1 MSAKTSS
8 SSSNQDLERSSERSY
23 FEKRI
28 YDEMGL
34 TPEQNKITL
43 SYECDDWRTVSCEK
57 EIFSEDKY
65 GNIKIL
71 LYDIYGSII
80 QYNDPNGP
88 SSLNFSNRMVK
99 RPLKKSRFYMNFW
112 DLEDTNGLSAGMF
125 RRKQSLK

>member
-43 SYECDDWRTVSCEK
+43 SYEIDDWRTVSCEM

-65 GNIKIL
+65 GNTL
-71 LYDIYGSII
+71 VSTCL
-80 QYNDPNGP
+80 
-88 SSLNFSNRMVK
+88 R
-99 RPLKKSRFYMNFW
+99 
-112 DLEDTNGLSAGMF
+112 T
-125 RRKQSLK
+125 